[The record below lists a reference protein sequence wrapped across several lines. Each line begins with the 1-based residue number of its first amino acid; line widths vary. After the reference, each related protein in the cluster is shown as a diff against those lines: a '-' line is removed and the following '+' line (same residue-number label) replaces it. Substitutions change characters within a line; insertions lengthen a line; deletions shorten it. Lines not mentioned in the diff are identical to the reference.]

1 MPQEIWIV
9 DTSAVAQVRRLVPV
23 EQRKNVF
30 ARLSEQVESGQLSFP
45 RQIFDELER
54 GKLKNDHDHV
64 WSWVKETLPH
74 CAKHEPLH
82 EFVAEAFKVPQV
94 QRVLD
99 PDKDHEEA
107 DPYVLALAL
116 KFRASDHP
124 VGVITEDR
132 RSRPTKLSLSDAC
145 GLLRIVSMSME
156 PYLEQQGI
164 WALSRV

>member
-1 MPQEIWIV
+1 VQ
-9 DTSAVAQVRRLVPV
+9 QVR
-23 EQRKNVF
+23 
-30 ARLSEQVESGQLSFP
+30 
-45 RQIFDELER
+45 
-54 GKLKNDHDHV
+54 
-64 WSWVKETLPH
+64 
-74 CAKHEPLH
+74 
-82 EFVAEAFKVPQV
+82 
-94 QRVLD
+94 RVLD

-116 KFRASDHP
+116 KLRAAGHP

-164 WALSRV
+164 WSVKPRNGGEPAEVVHGLQMTRTDS

>member
-1 MPQEIWIV
+1 
-9 DTSAVAQVRRLVPV
+9 
-23 EQRKNVF
+23 
-30 ARLSEQVESGQLSFP
+30 
-45 RQIFDELER
+45 
-54 GKLKNDHDHV
+54 LKNDHDHA

-74 CAKHEPLH
+74 CTRHEPLH
-82 EFVAEAFKVPQV
+82 AFVAKAFKVPQV
-94 QRVLD
+94 RRVLD

-116 KFRASDHP
+116 KFRAAGHW

-132 RSRPTKLSLSDAC
+132 RSRPTKLSLSDAR

-164 WALSRV
+164 WSVGKPLSQ